1 MKKILDAKDL
11 NKDQRKALISAQE
24 HKEFVIEPAVL
35 DPLIQTYEKTNETYN
50 VENMTLRSDTVRLCD
65 VMDMM
70 VKDNIKLRD
79 FINKKNSDMSKVL
92 TTLAE
97 EEGEIISGLKDNIN
111 IVEEENQHLIFKV
124 EQLEELLERERMLTR
139 DME

>member
-1 MKKILDAKDL
+1 
-11 NKDQRKALISAQE
+11 
-24 HKEFVIEPAVL
+24 
-35 DPLIQTYEKTNETYN
+35 
-50 VENMTLRSDTVRLCD
+50 
-65 VMDMM
+65 MDMM

-124 EQLEELLERERMLTR
+124 E
-139 DME
+139 